1 MSESNILRC
10 QDLPTEVVD
19 ATGVESG
26 QAGAPDASNFLQAYQ
41 SGEPFKDIVK
51 RQTQA
56 VEREII
62 ERALAQNDGNITK
75 TAEKLG
81 LSRKG
86 LQLKLKELGIA
97 TR

>member
-1 MSESNILRC
+1 
-10 QDLPTEVVD
+10 
-19 ATGVESG
+19 
-26 QAGAPDASNFLQAYQ
+26 
-41 SGEPFKDIVK
+41 VK

-86 LQLKLKELGIA
+86 LQLKLKELGIV